1 MNILVVGNGGR
12 EHAIVW
18 KLSNSP
24 RIRRIYCAPG
34 NAGIAQI
41 ADIVDIKAEDIEG
54 LVSYAKE
61 KKIDLTIVGPEV
73 PLVAGI
79 VDRFTEEG
87 LKIFG
92 PNKKCSRLE
101 GSKAF
106 AKSFMMKHGIPTA
119 RYQEFTNPK
128 EALDSI
134 ENFGYPVVIKAD
146 GLAAG
151 KGVIIAENRAEAIEA
166 IEDIMDNKKFG
177 EAGSKVVIEEFLDGI
192 EASVLC
198 FVDGE
203 TIIPMVSAQDYKKA
217 YDYDLGPNT
226 GGMGTYSPSYIY
238 DDELSKKVN
247 EGILKP
253 ILKGFKE
260 DALDYKG
267 ILFIGL
273 MIVEGNPKVLEFNVR
288 FGDPETQVILT
299 RLKTDLI
306 DIIDSILEG
315 RLHEQSIE
323 WSEKKS
329 VCVVLASKGYPESY
343 EKGKIISGLE
353 GIQDCILFHAGTK
366 YDDKGNIV
374 TNGGRV
380 LGVVAVEDTIEEA
393 RYIAYKNVE
402 EITFE
407 GKQYRSDIAKIA
419 P

>member
-177 EAGSKVVIEEFLDGI
+177 EAGLKVVIEEFLDGI